1 MMNTF
6 AISKCFLNLLLATSI
21 IIQTSYAIPVAGLH
35 SNRSASSISSVL
47 LPVQETK
54 YMMFNMKESKGQR
67 RRLVPFELC
76 LRCKCCAPGGDA
88 SSCVDMACCY
98 SIDCDLPDKPFGVCS
113 FVPNTCNCT
122 TCATTSTTSSLPSKF
137 NTTP

>member
-1 MMNTF
+1 MNTF
-6 AISKCFLNLLLATSI
+6 AIFKCILNLLLATSI
-21 IIQTSYAIPVAGLH
+21 IIQTSNAIPVAGLH
-35 SNRSASSISSVL
+35 SNRSSSISSVL

-54 YMMFNMKESKGQR
+54 YMMFDTEEGEGQR

-76 LRCKCCAPGGDA
+76 LQCKCCTPGGNV
-88 SSCVDMACCY
+88 SCVDMACCF

-122 TCATTSTTSSLPSKF
+122 TCASTSTASSLPSKF
-137 NTTP
+137 NDTP